1 MAYSARCF
9 AICLWVGLLAHGP
22 LVAAVPAINGTW
34 EITLVTLGVTQNRR
48 LVISGQGADYQATM
62 GDLKLTGRVESGS
75 VRLRCQAEVPCGEL
89 TLRGADTS
97 ITGEGMLNFAPVTLR
112 GKRSAVRP
120 YAAPRSF
127 DFEPKQYY
135 GLFGS
140 TAAPA
145 LTLFP
150 GDTVHTRTIDAE
162 GFDAQGVRVSTLVN
176 PQTGPFY
183 IETAMPGDTLA
194 IHFVKIRTNRATAD
208 MYGDALAANALEPYS
223 LRREQK
229 NPKGSSTW
237 TLDTQRGVATLAQP
251 SEKLAHFEVP
261 LLAML
266 GCVGVAP
273 AFGQSFRTVNLG
285 AYGGNLDYGG
295 VHEGATLY
303 LPVFERGALLFI
315 GDGHARQGDGELTGT
330 GLETSMDVEFTV
342 DLIKDQSLGQPRI
355 EDADFVMISGIGGS
369 LSDALQ
375 LATSGMVRWLK
386 ETYDLKPGDI
396 AMVLGSSLRYDI
408 TELVDP
414 QIHVVAKLSKD
425 ALARIAAAKALAPGE

>member
-1 MAYSARCF
+1 MANSARC
-9 AICLWVGLLAHGP
+9 ISIGLWVGLLAHTP
-22 LVAAVPAINGTW
+22 AVAVVPEISGTW
-34 EITLVTLGVTQNRR
+34 EIAVVSLGVTQSRR
-48 LVISGQGADYQATM
+48 LVISGQGFDYQATM
-62 GDLKLTGRVESGS
+62 GNLKFTGRWESG
-75 VRLRCQAEVPCGEL
+75 RLHLRCQAEVPCGEI
-89 TLRGADTS
+89 TLRGANTS
-97 ITGEGMLNFAPVTLR
+97 ITGEGTLNSAPVILR
-112 GKRSAVRP
+112 GKRSAERP

-127 DFEPKQYY
+127 DFEPKQFS

-140 TAAPA
+140 ADPPV

-150 GDTVHTRTIDAE
+150 GDTVRTRTIDAE
-162 GFDAQGVRVSTLVN
+162 GFDAQGLRVSTLVN

-194 IHFVKIRTNRATAD
+194 IHFVKIRTNRPTAD

-229 NPKGSSTW
+229 TPKGSGTW
-237 TLDTQRGVATLAQP
+237 MLDPQRGVATLAQP
-251 SEKLAHFEVP
+251 SEKLSHFEVP
-261 LLAML
+261 LQPML

-273 AFGQSFRTVNLG
+273 AFGQSIRTVNLG
-285 AYGGNLDYGG
+285 AYGGNLDYSG

-303 LPVFERGALLFI
+303 LPVFQPGALLFI

-342 DLIKDQSLGQPRI
+342 DLIKDRSLGLPRI
-355 EDADFVMISGIGGS
+355 EDDNFVMISGIGGS

-375 LATSGMVRWLK
+375 LATTGMVRWLTD
-386 ETYDLKPGDI
+386 TYGLKPGDI
-396 AMVLGSSLRYDI
+396 AMILGSSMRYDI

-414 QIHVVAKLSKD
+414 QIHVVAKLGKD
-425 ALARIAAAKALAPGE
+425 TLARIPTAENPAPGK